1 MDQVLKT
8 LRPRQKARSLVRS
21 MTPVKWSL
29 LLLLWTSGMCAPARL
44 AARAYKRSRAV
55 NAGASAATIG
65 LKSVSGD
72 DLVAQTDWA
81 GNLNIYSV
89 YQPENDVPDQYK
101 ALQTIHAALG
111 GDYWSSAFKQTSY
124 AQQLQALEDN
134 LPADSK

>member
-1 MDQVLKT
+1 
-8 LRPRQKARSLVRS
+8 
-21 MTPVKWSL
+21 
-29 LLLLWTSGMCAPARL
+29 MCAPARL
-44 AARAYKRSRAV
+44 AARAYQRPHDYAV

-101 ALQTIHAALG
+101 ALQTIYAALG
-111 GDYWSSAFKQTSY
+111 GDYWDPAFKKTSY
-124 AQQLQALEDN
+124 AQQLQALEDSV
-134 LPADSK
+134 PADSK